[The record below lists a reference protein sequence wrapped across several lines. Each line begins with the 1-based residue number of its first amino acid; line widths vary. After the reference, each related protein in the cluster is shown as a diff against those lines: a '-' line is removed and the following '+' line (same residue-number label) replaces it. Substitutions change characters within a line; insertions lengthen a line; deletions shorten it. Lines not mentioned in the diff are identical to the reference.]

1 MLPYGIIMRRRYS
14 AEYWLKI
21 VRKFRFAMS
30 YVLRITQIALWLTI
44 PTAMWL
50 WLIWEETSTDCVPKF
65 AGYEGNALCISD
77 FGFLWIVVGMF
88 LLGAIV
94 FGCWIV
100 GYCCETCPRSFAGDD
115 RLPPLGS
122 GYIAA
127 GFVFICAS
135 LRFWLPF
142 IAAGVAAHEIRSS
155 LFPRDSGNPALG
167 MLLLALALV
176 IFCGYLA
183 GIARF
188 IAGGDLSLI
197 WRRLENIGLALSQAG
212 QSLLLALS
220 QILVAKIGILVWE
233 RLVQHMQ
240 LSERLDLLL
249 EAVVSSFAFYMLL
262 LCWSIACSY
271 LIGRYARKIGIGDNL
286 KNGERLG

>member
-1 MLPYGIIMRRRYS
+1 MHIMRS
-14 AEYWLKI
+14 
-21 VRKFRFAMS
+21 VRLILANA
-30 YVLRITQIALWLTI
+30 LRVVHIALWLTI

-50 WLIWEETSTDCVPKF
+50 WLIWEETPTDCVPKF

-100 GYCCETCPRSFAGDD
+100 GYGFETCPRSFAGDD

-122 GYIAA
+122 GYIVA
-127 GFVFICAS
+127 GFVFICVS

-142 IAAGVAAHEIRSS
+142 IAAAVAAHEIRSS
-155 LFPRDSGNPALG
+155 LYPRDFGNPALD
-167 MLLLALALV
+167 MLLLAVTLV

-197 WRRLENIGLALSQAG
+197 WRRLENIDLALSQAG
-212 QSLLLALS
+212 HSLLLALS
-220 QILVAKIGILVWE
+220 LFLVAKIGILVWA
-233 RLVQHMQ
+233 RLVQHVQ
-240 LSERLDLLL
+240 VSEGIDLLL
-249 EAVVSSFAFYMLL
+249 EAVVSSFAFYFLL
-262 LCWSIACSY
+262 LCWSITCSY
-271 LIGRYARKIGIGDNL
+271 LVALYARKIGIGDNL
-286 KNGERLG
+286 KDGERLRYKRLTGFSAPNNVC